1 MTIPTVTLWLVILL
15 LGLGTYLIR
24 LSFLGLIGN
33 RVLPGWV
40 LRHLRYAPFAVIPGL
55 VLPML
60 VPGGEARPEPLRLG
74 IAALV
79 LLVGWRSKTTL
90 AGLAIGALGY
100 FGLKLA
106 GVG

>member
-1 MTIPTVTLWLVILL
+1 MSLSAATIWTVILL

-24 LSFLGLIGN
+24 LSFLGLIGS

-60 VPGGEARPEPLRLG
+60 VPAEGRPEPLRL
-74 IAALV
+74 AVAVLV
-79 LLVGWRSKTTL
+79 LLLGWRTKSNAMAL
-90 AGLAIGALGY
+90 GLGALAY
-100 FGLKLA
+100 FGLRFA
-106 GVG
+106 GIG